1 MQENLKNGIDVAV
14 AGKVGKTYLFTAHL
28 LYRFTDPLTSYFQ
41 LKDIKSFTK
50 KMGKRKRNA
59 NSANHFEL
67 ESKFI
72 YAANVLSTRD
82 NSAIDALNA
91 QLQEV
96 FDSKYNHE
104 LGVFLNLYFDLV
116 KERNNEVH
124 QDIQTLIDV
133 ADINEIL
140 INTIGK
146 QLETLVTSA

>member
-1 MQENLKNGIDVAV
+1 
-14 AGKVGKTYLFTAHL
+14 
-28 LYRFTDPLTSYFQ
+28 
-41 LKDIKSFTK
+41 
-50 KMGKRKRNA
+50 MGKRKRNN
-59 NSANHFEL
+59 NSTSLFDL

-82 NSAIDALNA
+82 NLAIDALNA

-96 FDSKYNHE
+96 FDSEYNHE

-140 INTIGK
+140 INSIGK
-146 QLETLVTSA
+146 HLETLVTSA